1 MSLMTGSLSD
11 KARLIAPESSR
22 LLREARRLRKQGYG
36 KASEEMQMA
45 GTQMKLG
52 EGGGIKSAE
61 DKVATQKLSEQMDQA
76 KFQAAQGA
84 GKEALQGRIGFAQS
98 IEERAKTAQP
108 GENIYEKAQAEAPKF
123 GVKPAELTGFFK
135 RKGLGFGAAPKPLQ

>member
-36 KASEEMQMA
+36 KASEEMMMA

-76 KFQAAQGA
+76 KIRSVNEAGQG
-84 GKEALQGRIGFAQS
+84 ALQGRIGFAQS
-98 IEERAKTAQP
+98 IEERAKTMQP

-123 GVKPAELTGFFK
+123 GVTPAQLTGFFK
-135 RKGLGFGAAPKPLQ
+135 RKGLSFGSAPKPL

>member
-1 MSLMTGSLSD
+1 
-11 KARLIAPESSR
+11 
-22 LLREARRLRKQGYG
+22 
-36 KASEEMQMA
+36 MA

-123 GVKPAELTGFFK
+123 GVTPAQLTGFIK
-135 RKGLGFGAAPKPLQ
+135 RKGISFGSAPKPL